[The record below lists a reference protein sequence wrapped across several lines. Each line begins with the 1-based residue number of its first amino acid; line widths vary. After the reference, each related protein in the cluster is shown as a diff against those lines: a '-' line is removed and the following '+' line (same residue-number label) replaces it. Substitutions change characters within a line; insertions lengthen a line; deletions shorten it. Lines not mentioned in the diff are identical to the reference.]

1 MYTIS
6 SDKSNKDTVTFN
18 CDEQFVATFT
28 EFLKTQPVYFG
39 YNDEYFLTLN
49 SAKKSFPAQVHW
61 IQRKTNPFHCFTYK
75 VLLLMLTVNFSLK
88 ELRMKFILHLR
99 RYLLDIIVSQSK
111 NENCVLLSFY
121 SFIDTGRLRL
131 ALRTIIISS
140 SLLDTPESW
149 REFF

>member
-1 MYTIS
+1 
-6 SDKSNKDTVTFN
+6 
-18 CDEQFVATFT
+18 
-28 EFLKTQPVYFG
+28 
-39 YNDEYFLTLN
+39 
-49 SAKKSFPAQVHW
+49 
-61 IQRKTNPFHCFTYK
+61 
-75 VLLLMLTVNFSLK
+75 MLTVNFSLK